1 MREFRQ
7 LATDVI
13 HESPTNPRR
22 SFSET
27 SLDELTASVRRHG
40 VLRPILVRPNGEGF
54 VLIAGARRLRAAKL
68 AGCET
73 VPARVLDLD
82 DAAADEA
89 TIIENLH
96 RENIHP
102 LDEGVSYQRLVS
114 TGRTIDDIAVALGK
128 SKGYVYQ
135 RISLT
140 RLVPKVQDLL
150 ARDVLPLIYAL
161 KIAVVPAEQQEE
173 ALAQCFRPLFRD
185 EEARRDQLEPLA
197 QLAAWVEKT
206 VRLNPR
212 SEDTQVLLPALAEQV
227 VSAEQERDASVLAL
241 STLHFHTD
249 KADPKPILAK
259 SWKPADGKH
268 RCEHARPGVIVLGD
282 GQGTFLHVCI
292 AKKQCGKHWGRPKP
306 AASGPTPDQTEQ
318 ADARRQQEEAWAK
331 QRADTERWRTELRP
345 RAVRLIAER
354 TAKLGWS
361 PMLLRLLLEDIRPD
375 ELFLELL
382 GKPDRIATKRYPQA
396 IAVALALRH
405 GWQRNDLVMFSK
417 RLGVKVTS
425 KDLADTPPTSTP
437 DPETPSVPTDRPRKS
452 PKRP

>member
-40 VLRPILVRPNGEGF
+40 VLQPILVRPNGEGF

-73 VPARVLDLD
+73 VPARVLELD

-114 TGRTIDDIAVALGK
+114 AGRTIEDIAAALGK

-197 QLAAWVEKT
+197 QLTAWVEKT

-259 SWKPADGKH
+259 SWKPAEGKQ
-268 RCEHARPGVIVLGD
+268 RCEHGRPGVIVLGD
-282 GQGTFLHVCI
+282 GQGTFLQVCI
-292 AKKQCGKHWGRPKP
+292 AKKQCQKHWGRPKT
-306 AASGPTPDQTEQ
+306 AASGPTPDHTEQ
-318 ADARRQQEEAWAK
+318 AEARRQQEEAWAK
-331 QRADTERWRTELRP
+331 QRAEQERWRKELRP

-375 ELFLELL
+375 ELFLEVL
-382 GKPDRIATKRYPQA
+382 GKPDRIAAKRYPQA

-405 GWQRNDLVMFSK
+405 GWQRDDLVMFSK

-425 KDLADTPPTSTP
+425 KDLADTPTRSTP
-437 DPETPSVPTDRPRKS
+437 DPEPPSAPTERPHRT
-452 PKRP
+452 PKRT